1 MKIQTNMYIVL
12 LGLLVLTSCSDWLD
26 VDPKSQVKKEVLFE
40 SESGYRDALMG
51 VYTIM
56 GRTGLYG
63 GNETMGFLD
72 ILAQSYSEIG
82 AVLEEIP
89 KYNYENSTAESTI
102 NSIWSG
108 NYNAIANCNYILED
122 IDKKQSIFSKGT
134 YETVKGEALALR
146 AYLHFDLLRA
156 FAPSY
161 KTGAD
166 RDAIP
171 YVNII
176 SKKPIPQ
183 STVAEVLDYAIRD
196 VEEART
202 LIKPFDPLGPAYE
215 TYEELKYSN
224 EEFIEDDG
232 FWLYRK
238 SRLNYYGM
246 TGLLARMYLYQNN
259 KAKALECA
267 REVIDSEKFSLI
279 TEEEI
284 KKSEYSLAELM
295 EKKEYISSIYVYNM
309 DDGRSKRYFKDK
321 ADMIC
326 FIGSSRRSDLFGAL
340 GVDID
345 WRNQKG
351 FSMNKGE
358 SKAFIN
364 KYMISNRIP
373 LIKLSEMYLIAAEAS
388 GDKEVLQVLRDHRGY
403 MNYPLSEASSLGDEI
418 TKEYRKEFLAEGQL
432 FYYYKRL
439 NFERIPFAT
448 SVATEKVYVLPMP
461 DNELEFGDIKQ

>member
-1 MKIQTNMYIVL
+1 MKIQAKIYIGL
-12 LGLLVLTSCSDWLD
+12 LGLLSFTACSDWLD
-26 VDPKSQVKKEVLFE
+26 VEPKSQVKREVLFE
-40 SESGYRDALMG
+40 SESGYRDALIG
-51 VYTIM
+51 VYTLM
-56 GRTGLYG
+56 GGVGLYG
-63 GNETMGFLD
+63 GNETMGFMD
-72 ILAQSYSEIG
+72 ILAQNYSEV
-82 AVLEEIP
+82 ATTLEEIP
-89 KYNYENSTAESTI
+89 RYNYKNGTAEGTI
-102 NSIWSG
+102 NSIWGG
-108 NYNAIANCNYILED
+108 NYNAIANCNYILD
-122 IDKKQSIFSKGT
+122 VIDNHKSMFNKGT
-134 YETVKGEALALR
+134 YEVIKGEALTLR

-171 YVNII
+171 YVYYI

-183 STVAEVLDYAIRD
+183 STVAEVLDYLIRD
-196 VEEART
+196 VEEARE

-215 TYEELKYSN
+215 TYEELKYSD
-224 EEFIEDDG
+224 EEFVQDGG

-238 SRLNYYGM
+238 SRMNYYGM
-246 TGLLARMYLYQNN
+246 TALLARMYLYQNN
-259 KAKALECA
+259 KTKALECA

-284 KKSEYSLAELM
+284 KLGQYSLAELM

-321 ADMIC
+321 ASLIC
-326 FIGSSRRSDLFGAL
+326 FIGSSRRSDVFGVL
-340 GVDID
+340 GADID

-351 FSMNKGE
+351 FSLNKGE

-364 KYMISNRIP
+364 KYMTINRIP
-373 LIKLSEMYLIAAEAS
+373 LLKLSEMYLIAAEAS
-388 GDKEVLQVLRDHRGY
+388 GDKEILQVLRDHRGY
-403 MNYPLSEASSLGDEI
+403 MNYPLSEASNLIDEI

-432 FYYYKRL
+432 FYYYKRQ
-439 NFERIPFAT
+439 NFESIPFSPT
-448 SVATEKVYVLPMP
+448 VMTEKVYVLPMP